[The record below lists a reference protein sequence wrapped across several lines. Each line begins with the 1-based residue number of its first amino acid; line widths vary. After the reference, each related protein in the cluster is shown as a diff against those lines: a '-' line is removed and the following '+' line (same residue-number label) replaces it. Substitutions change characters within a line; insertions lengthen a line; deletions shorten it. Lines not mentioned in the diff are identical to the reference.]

1 MPSFTPEGVCSTRID
16 FEIDD
21 GGLVHD
27 IHFTRGCPGNAVGLA
42 KLAEGRP
49 APELIGLFSELP
61 CGTKP
66 TSCPAQLAK
75 ALSHELEARAGQGQ
89 GQSQNE
95 G

>member
-1 MPSFTPEGVCSTRID
+1 MPSFIPEGVCSTRID

-21 GGLVHD
+21 EGLTHNVR
-27 IHFTRGCPGNAVGLA
+27 FTRGCPGNAVGLA

-49 APELIGLFSELP
+49 APEIIELFTDLP

-75 ALSHELEARAGQGQ
+75 ALSRELESR
-89 GQSQNE
+89 
-95 G
+95 